1 MISACKTGSAR
12 RVTAVIPL
20 FPYSRQPDL
29 PYNKAGAPLY
39 KAPSD
44 VPKKD
49 YTFESVPATP
59 LPGGT
64 RSATLTSGMDIT
76 ERLLKATLTNGNS
89 GVSSPTK
96 PRANGD
102 SFFGSNATN
111 GNKDNDTN
119 GVNGGVNGVNGAN
132 GANSRRAHANSTSST
147 SGNYTT
153 HNYEN
158 PSIISAFQG
167 RPGYKQWVAQAG
179 TLVANLLT
187 CAGADH
193 GMYNSAR
200 YIFPRVKVQI
210 GVFSANSHGLHA

>member
-1 MISACKTGSAR
+1 MISACKIGSAR
-12 RVTAVIPL
+12 RVTAVMPL

-59 LPGGT
+59 MPGGT
-64 RSATLTSGMDIT
+64 RSATLTNGMDIT

-89 GVSSPTK
+89 AVGSPTK
-96 PRANGD
+96 SRANGD
-102 SFFGSNATN
+102 SYFGSNAPN
-111 GNKDNDTN
+111 GGKENDAN
-119 GVNGGVNGVNGAN
+119 GVNGVNGVNGAS
-132 GANSRRAHANSTSST
+132 SRRAHANSTSSN

-193 GMYNSAR
+193 GMYTFA
-200 YIFPRVKVQI
+200 
-210 GVFSANSHGLHA
+210 